1 MYVSLFC
8 CWALEQLLQC
18 KSFFTLPKALPTSST
33 SFFISTLHSCCS
45 GSGFPVGK
53 GETISPRAQGFLQ
66 PKKAKELCLVLIILM
81 HWLQ

>member
-8 CWALEQLLQC
+8 GWALEQLLQC

-45 GSGFPVGK
+45 GSGFPVGR
-53 GETISPRAQGFLQ
+53 GETIFSKGTGFSPACCASRLLPAPASARL
-66 PKKAKELCLVLIILM
+66 A
-81 HWLQ
+81 